1 MGPVPLI
8 DGSPGDPGDR
18 IHPGGEFMKKFRV
31 GALAAVAMLAFAA
44 CSGTGGGG
52 GGKGEIEIW
61 SSLPRQGSSK
71 AQTDTEVNA
80 IKMAIEDKA
89 GAAGGYTIKFSDKD
103 DSTAAAGKWDEA
115 TEIKNANDAVANDKL
130 MAYIGTQ
137 NSGAAKLS
145 IPILCAKGILMVS
158 PANTYPGLTK
168 AGKGEADEPDK
179 YYPNGCARNYHRTVA
194 ADDLQ
199 GLAGA
204 KWALKLGAKNVYVLD
219 DTELYGKGVA
229 DVFNKE
235 APGVGLTVLGRDSID
250 GKATDYKALAE
261 KVKATSPD
269 LVYFGG
275 ITQNNAGQLWR
286 DLRDAMPDVKLMGPD
301 GILENEWIAAAGDA
315 AEGTYVTFGGLPP
328 DKLTGKGAD
337 FLKNYNA
344 KYPNAPAEAYT
355 AYAYEAASAILAGI
369 EKAAATN
376 PADMTALRAAVLKA
390 VHETKDFDGVLGK
403 WSFNEEGDTS
413 LTAMSGNIVKGGKFE
428 FDSVIE

>member
-1 MGPVPLI
+1 MDKRKIGT
-8 DGSPGDPGDR
+8 
-18 IHPGGEFMKKFRV
+18 
-31 GALAAVAMLAFAA
+31 LAAVATLALAA
-44 CSGTGGGG
+44 CSGGGG
-52 GGKGEIEIW
+52 GGGGSKGEIEVW

-71 AQTDTEVNA
+71 AQTDTIVNA
-80 IKMAIEDKA
+80 INMALEEKK
-89 GAAGGYTIKFSDKD
+89 GVAGGYTIKYSDKD

-130 MAYIGTQ
+130 VAYIGTF

-145 IPILCAKGILMVS
+145 IPILCGKGIVMVS

-179 YYPNGCARNYHRTVA
+179 YYPNGCTRNYFRVVA

-204 KWALKLGAKNVYVLD
+204 KWAAKLGTKNVYVLD
-219 DTELYGKGVA
+219 DTELYGKGIA

-235 APGVGLTVLGRDSID
+235 APGQGLTILGRDGID

-261 KVKATSPD
+261 KIKATNPD

-286 DLRDAMPDVKLMGPD
+286 DLRDAMPNVKLMGPD
-301 GILENEWIAAAGDA
+301 GILEDAWIQAAGAA
-315 AEGTYVTFGGLPP
+315 AEGTYITFGGLPA

-337 FLKNYNA
+337 FVKNYNA
-344 KYPNAPAEAYT
+344 KYPNNPPQAYT
-355 AYAYEAASAILAGI
+355 AYGYEAAGTVLAAI

-376 PADMTALRAAVLKA
+376 PADTLALRAAVLKA
-390 VHETKDFDGVLGK
+390 VSETKDYEGALGK
-403 WSFNEEGDTS
+403 WSFNQEGDTS
-413 LTAMSGNIVKGGKFE
+413 LTAMSGNVVKDGKFQ

>member
-1 MGPVPLI
+1 MDKRKIGT
-8 DGSPGDPGDR
+8 
-18 IHPGGEFMKKFRV
+18 
-31 GALAAVAMLAFAA
+31 LAAVAVLALAA
-44 CSGTGGGG
+44 CSGGSSGGGS
-52 GGKGEIEIW
+52 KGEIEVW

-71 AQTDTEVNA
+71 GQTDTIVNA
-80 IKMAIEDKA
+80 INMALAEKNNT
-89 GAAGGYTIKFSDKD
+89 AGGYTIKYSDKD

-115 TEIKNANDAVANDKL
+115 TEIKNANDAVADDKL
-130 MAYIGTQ
+130 VAYIGTF

-145 IPILCAKGILMVS
+145 IPILCGKGMVMVS

-179 YYPNGCARNYHRTVA
+179 YYPNGCTRNYFRVVA

-204 KWALKLGAKNVYVLD
+204 KWAAKLGAKNVYVLD
-219 DTELYGKGVA
+219 DTELYGKGIA

-235 APGVGLTVLGRDSID
+235 APGQGLTVLGRDGID

-261 KVKATSPD
+261 KIKATNPD

-286 DLRDAMPDVKLMGPD
+286 DLRDAMPNVKLMGPD
-301 GILENEWIAAAGDA
+301 GILEDAWIQAAGEA
-315 AEGTYVTFGGLPP
+315 AEGTYITFGGLPA

-344 KYPNAPAEAYT
+344 KYPNNPPQAYT
-355 AYAYEAASAILAGI
+355 AYGYEAAGTVIAAI

-376 PADMTALRAAVLKA
+376 PADMSALRAAVLKA
-390 VHETKDFDGVLGK
+390 VSETKDYEGALGK
-403 WSFNEEGDTS
+403 WSFNQEGDTS
-413 LTAMSGNIVKGGKFE
+413 LTAMSGNIVKGGKFV
-428 FDSVIE
+428 FDSVVE

>member
-1 MGPVPLI
+1 MDKRKIGT
-8 DGSPGDPGDR
+8 
-18 IHPGGEFMKKFRV
+18 
-31 GALAAVAMLAFAA
+31 LAAVAVLALAA
-44 CSGTGGGG
+44 CSGGSSGGGS
-52 GGKGEIEIW
+52 KGEIEVW

-71 AQTDTEVNA
+71 GQTDTIVNA
-80 IKMAIEDKA
+80 INMALAEKNNT
-89 GAAGGYTIKFSDKD
+89 AGGYTIKYSDKD

-115 TEIKNANDAVANDKL
+115 TEIKNANDAVADDKL
-130 MAYIGTQ
+130 VAYIGTF

-145 IPILCAKGILMVS
+145 IPILCGKGMVMVS

-179 YYPNGCARNYHRTVA
+179 YYPNGCTRNYFRVVA

-204 KWALKLGAKNVYVLD
+204 KWAAKLGAKNVYVLD
-219 DTELYGKGVA
+219 DTELYGKGIA

-235 APGVGLTVLGRDSID
+235 APGQGLTVLGRDGID

-261 KVKATSPD
+261 KIKATNPD

-286 DLRDAMPDVKLMGPD
+286 DLRDAMPNVKLMGPD
-301 GILENEWIAAAGDA
+301 GILEDAWIQAAGEA
-315 AEGTYVTFGGLPP
+315 AEGTYITFGGLPA

-344 KYPNAPAEAYT
+344 KYPNNPPQAYT
-355 AYAYEAASAILAGI
+355 AYGYEAAGTVIAAI

-376 PADMTALRAAVLKA
+376 PADTTALRAAVLKA
-390 VHETKDFDGVLGK
+390 VSETKDYEGALGK
-403 WSFNEEGDTS
+403 WSFNQEGDTS
-413 LTAMSGNIVKGGKFE
+413 LTAMSGNIVKDGKFV
-428 FDSVIE
+428 FDSVVE

>member
-1 MGPVPLI
+1 VQRRRRRRRRKQGR
-8 DGSPGDPGDR
+8 DR
-18 IHPGGEFMKKFRV
+18 SLV
-31 GALAAVAMLAFAA
+31 LAAAA
-44 CSGTGGGG
+44 G
-52 GGKGEIEIW
+52 
-61 SSLPRQGSSK
+61 LQQGPDRHDRERH
-71 AQTDTEVNA
+71 QH
-80 IKMAIEDKA
+80 
-89 GAAGGYTIKFSDKD
+89 GGYTIKYSDKD

-115 TEIKNANDAVANDKL
+115 TEIKNANDAIANDKL
-130 MAYIGTQ
+130 VAYIGTF

-145 IPILCAKGILMVS
+145 IPILCGKGIAMVS

-179 YYPNGCARNYHRTVA
+179 YYPNGCTRNYFRVVA

-204 KWALKLGAKNVYVLD
+204 KWAAKLGAKNVYVLD
-219 DTELYGKGVA
+219 DTELYGKGIA

-235 APGVGLTVLGRDSID
+235 GPGQGLTILGRDGID

-261 KVKATSPD
+261 KIKATNPD

-286 DLRDAMPDVKLMGPD
+286 DLRDAMPNVKLMGPD
-301 GILENEWIAAAGDA
+301 GILEDAWIQAAGNA
-315 AEGTYVTFGGLPP
+315 AEGTYITFGGLPA

-337 FLKNYNA
+337 FVKNYNA
-344 KYPNAPAEAYT
+344 KYPNNPPQAYT
-355 AYAYEAASAILAGI
+355 AYGYEAAGTVLAAI

-376 PADMTALRAAVLKA
+376 PADTTALRAAVLKA
-390 VHETKDFDGVLGK
+390 IAETKDYEGALGK
-403 WSFNEEGDTS
+403 WSFNAEGDTS
-413 LTAMSGNIVKGGKFE
+413 LTAMSGNVVKDGKFQ

>member
-1 MGPVPLI
+1 MDKRKIGT
-8 DGSPGDPGDR
+8 
-18 IHPGGEFMKKFRV
+18 
-31 GALAAVAMLAFAA
+31 LAAVAALALAA
-44 CSGTGGGG
+44 CSGGSGGGG
-52 GGKGEIEIW
+52 SKGEIEVW

-71 AQTDTEVNA
+71 GQTDTIVNA
-80 IKMAIEDKA
+80 INMALAEKNNT
-89 GAAGGYTIKFSDKD
+89 AGGYTIKYSDKD

-115 TEIKNANDAVANDKL
+115 TEIKNANDAVADDKL
-130 MAYIGTQ
+130 VAYIGTF

-145 IPILCAKGILMVS
+145 IPILCGKGLVMIS
-158 PANTYPGLTK
+158 PANTYPGLSK

-179 YYPNGCARNYHRTVA
+179 YYPNGCTRNYFRVVA

-204 KWALKLGAKNVYVLD
+204 KWAAKLGAKNVYVLD
-219 DTELYGKGVA
+219 DTELYGKGIA

-235 APGVGLTVLGRDSID
+235 APGQGLTVLGRDGID
-250 GKATDYKALAE
+250 GKATDYKALSE
-261 KVKATSPD
+261 KIKATNPD

-286 DLRDAMPDVKLMGPD
+286 DLRDAMPNVKLMGPD
-301 GILENEWIAAAGDA
+301 GILEDAWIQAAGEA
-315 AEGTYVTFGGLPP
+315 AEGTYITFGGLPA

-344 KYPNAPAEAYT
+344 KYPNNPPQAYT
-355 AYAYEAASAILAGI
+355 AYGYEAAGVVIAAI

-390 VHETKDFDGVLGK
+390 VSETKDYEGALGK
-403 WSFNEEGDTS
+403 WSFNQEGDTS
-413 LTAMSGNIVKGGKFE
+413 LTAMSGNIVKDGKFV
-428 FDSVIE
+428 FDSVVE

>member
-1 MGPVPLI
+1 
-8 DGSPGDPGDR
+8 
-18 IHPGGEFMKKFRV
+18 MKKTRV

-44 CSGTGGGG
+44 CSGGGTGGAS
-52 GGKGEIEIW
+52 KGEIEIW

-71 AQTDTEVNA
+71 AQTDTLVNA
-80 IKMAIEDKA
+80 INMAIEEK
-89 GAAGGYTIKFSDKD
+89 GGVVGGYKIVYKDVD

-130 MAYIGTQ
+130 VAYIGTF

-145 IPILCAKGILMVS
+145 IPILCGKGIVMIS
-158 PANTYPGLTK
+158 PANTGVGLTK
-168 AGKGEADEPDK
+168 AFDAGEPDK
-179 YYPNGCARNYHRTVA
+179 YYPNGCKKNYTRVIPN
-194 ADDLQ
+194 DLLQ
-199 GLAGA
+199 GNAGA
-204 KWALKLGAKNVYVLD
+204 KWASQLGAKTVYILD
-219 DTELYGKGVA
+219 DTEVYGKGIA
-229 DVFNKE
+229 NVFNDKTAE
-235 APGVGLTVLGRDSID
+235 YGLTVAGRDGID

-328 DKLTGKGAD
+328 DKLTGKGAE
-337 FLKNYNA
+337 FLKAYNA

-355 AYAYEAASAILAGI
+355 AYAYDAASVVLAGI
-369 EKAAATN
+369 EKAAAAN
-376 PADMTALRAAVLKA
+376 PADMAALRAAVLKA
-390 VHETKDFDGVLGK
+390 VHETKDYDGVLGK
-403 WSFNEEGDTS
+403 WSFTAEGDTS